1 MYMLII
7 SGEEGS
13 LKSTLTS
20 TIPELA
26 DNTGLSTEI
35 PDVTGIGLV
44 GGGGVTQ
51 GVGVTVGHMVI
62 VGVGVL
68 VGVFVGVFVGLF
80 VGVMVGVNEGV
91 DVGVIVGFL
100 VGVFVGSSSEGVGV
114 GANEIVIV
122 KFFVIISPSAIQ
134 HAISYVFN

>member
-1 MYMLII
+1 MLII

-35 PDVTGIGLV
+35 PDVTGVGLV

-68 VGVFVGVFVGLF
+68 VGVFVGLF

-114 GANEIVIV
+114 GANEIEIV

>member
-35 PDVTGIGLV
+35 PDVTGVGLV
-44 GGGGVTQ
+44 GVGVTQ
-51 GVGVTVGHMVI
+51 GVGVTVGHRVI

-68 VGVFVGVFVGLF
+68 VGV
-80 VGVMVGVNEGV
+80 
-91 DVGVIVGFL
+91 L
-100 VGVFVGSSSEGVGV
+100 VGKLVG
-114 GANEIVIV
+114 N
-122 KFFVIISPSAIQ
+122 
-134 HAISYVFN
+134 